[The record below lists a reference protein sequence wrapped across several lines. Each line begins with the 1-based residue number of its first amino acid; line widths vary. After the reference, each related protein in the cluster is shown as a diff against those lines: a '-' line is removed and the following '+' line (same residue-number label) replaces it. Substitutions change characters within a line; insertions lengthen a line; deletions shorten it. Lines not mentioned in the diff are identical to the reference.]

1 LIAFGMKTM
10 LRSPA
15 AADGALEPP
24 ALGAADWGAVLAG
37 ADADADGEGVAP
49 PPHAAATSITA
60 NESAAMR
67 RNW

>member
-1 LIAFGMKTM
+1 LLIAFGMKTM

-15 AADGALEPP
+15 AADGALEPEAP
-24 ALGAADWGAVLAG
+24 GAADWGAVLAG
-37 ADADADGEGVAP
+37 ADADGEGVAP